1 MFEYM
6 LKVLWFFPLDNSDLF
21 GISTCFGVHFGH
33 VMSNS
38 ALLVDSRILT
48 NPKIQTVDLNS
59 D

>member
-6 LKVLWFFPLDNSDLF
+6 LKVLWFFSLNNSDLF

-33 VMSNS
+33 VMCNS

-48 NPKIQTVDLNS
+48 NPKIQTVDLVS